1 LKTVSAQFGEFNF
14 DGRPV
19 DPSDFSR
26 LRSLLVPYGPDREG
40 SLFKGNFGV
49 LYRAFDTTPE
59 ARRESQPFVNSSG
72 ITVTLDGRLD
82 NRDELL
88 TQIEGALSQE
98 ATDVEIVAAVYEL
111 WGTNSCQ
118 KLIGDWALSIWD
130 PLHQTILLARDFIG
144 TRHLYYSFDQESV
157 TWSTILNAFLLLG
170 DKKLQLEEE
179 YIAGWLSFFPESHLT
194 PFVGIHSVPPACV
207 VQLRNGIRTVTTYWH
222 FNPHKKVRYSTD
234 SDYEEHFRSVFAQ
247 SVRRRLRSDTPVIA
261 ELSGGMDSS
270 SIVCMADLILS
281 GGDSPTPQLQTVSYY
296 DDSEPNWNERPY
308 FSLVEEKRGR
318 RGCHIE
324 VSSSEACDLTFSGG
338 GRRVPVPGLLGGS
351 EQARR
356 NLSRCLAQQG
366 NRVLLSG
373 IGGDEIAGGVP
384 TATQELADLLSR
396 WELNE
401 LAHKLKLW
409 ALAQRRPWFHL
420 LGETV
425 RVFLPAGLVGV
436 PELRRPAAWVQSDFA
451 HRHRSATRGY
461 EVRWKILGALPS
473 FQDNVATIE
482 ALRRQLTCDHPS
494 AEPFYEERYPFLD
507 RDLLEFLFAVPREQ
521 LVRPGQRRSL
531 MRRALTGIVPDALL
545 NRRRKAYVARGS
557 LASLSRQAPLLA
569 SPGVEMVSAAFGMVD
584 STKLANVLEKAHCG
598 QMVPTVNLIRTLQ
611 LEQWLRTLIQ
621 HGVIDPPR
629 AAPVSVSV
637 REGSFKALRNSAG

>member
-1 LKTVSAQFGEFNF
+1 MSAQFGKFNF

-19 DPSDFSR
+19 EPSDLSR
-26 LRSLLVPYGPDREG
+26 VRSLLVPHGPDCEG
-40 SLFKGNFGV
+40 SLCKGNFGV
-49 LYRAFDTTPE
+49 LYRAFSTTEE

-72 ITVTLDGRLD
+72 ITVTWDGRLD
-82 NRDELL
+82 NRAELL
-88 TQIEGALSQE
+88 TQMQGALSQE

-111 WGTNSCQ
+111 WGANCLQ

-130 PLHQTILLARDFIG
+130 PLHQKILLARDFIG
-144 TRHLYYSFDQESV
+144 TRHLYYSFDQGTV
-157 TWSTILNAFLLLG
+157 TWSTILDPFLLLG

-179 YIAGWLSFFPESHLT
+179 YIAGWLSWFPEPHLT
-194 PFVGIHSVPPACV
+194 PFVGIESVPPACV
-207 VQLRNGIRTVTTYWH
+207 VQLRNGTRTVTTYWH
-222 FNPHKKVRYSTD
+222 FDPNKKVRYSTD
-234 SDYEEHFRSVFAQ
+234 SEYAEHFRTVFAQ
-247 SVRRRLRSDTPVIA
+247 SVRRRLRSDRPVIA

-270 SIVCMADLILS
+270 SIVCMADLIIS
-281 GGDSPTPQLQTVSYY
+281 QGDSPTPQLHTVSYY

-308 FSLVEEKRGR
+308 FSLVEEQRGR
-318 RGCHIE
+318 CGFHIE
-324 VSSSEACDLTFSGG
+324 VSSSEECDLTFSGG
-338 GRRVPVPGLLGGS
+338 RAVPVPGLLGGS

-356 NLSRCLAQQG
+356 KLSNCLAQQG

-373 IGGDEIAGGVP
+373 IGGDEVAGGVP

-396 WELNE
+396 WECSE

-420 LGETV
+420 FGETV
-425 RVFLPAGLVGV
+425 RMFFPASLVGV
-436 PELRRPAAWVQSDFA
+436 AQLKRPAAWLHSDFA
-451 HRHRSATRGY
+451 HRHRSAASGY

-494 AEPFYEERYPFLD
+494 AEPLYEERYPFLD
-507 RDLLEFLFAVPREQ
+507 RDLLDFLFAIPRDQ

-531 MRRALTGIVPDALL
+531 MRRALAGIVPDALL

-557 LASLSRQAPLLA
+557 LASLSREAALLA
-569 SPGVEMVSAAFGMVD
+569 SSGMEMVSASFGMVD
-584 STKLANVLEKAHCG
+584 RTKLANVLEKARCG

-611 LEQWLRTLIQ
+611 LEQWLRMLIQ
-621 HGVIDPPR
+621 YGVIDPPR
-629 AAPVSVSV
+629 AAPVSIRLSE
-637 REGSFKALRNSAG
+637 RSFKTMRNSAG

>member
-1 LKTVSAQFGEFNF
+1 MSAQFGKFNF

-19 DPSDFSR
+19 NSSDLSR
-26 LRSLLVPYGPDREG
+26 VRSLLAPYGTDGEG
-40 SLFKGNFGV
+40 SLCKANFGI
-49 LYRAFDTTPE
+49 LYRAFNTTEE

-72 ITVTLDGRLD
+72 ITVTWDGRLD

-98 ATDVEIVAAVYEL
+98 ATDVEIVATAYEL
-111 WGTNSCQ
+111 WGMNSFQ

-130 PLHQTILLARDFIG
+130 PLHQKILLARDFIG

-157 TWSTILNAFLLLG
+157 TWSTILDPFLLFG
-170 DKKLQLEEE
+170 DKKLQLEGE
-179 YIAGWLSFFPESHLT
+179 YIAGWLSWFPESRLT

-207 VQLRNGIRTVTTYWH
+207 VQLRNGNRTVTTYWR
-222 FNPHKKVRYSTD
+222 FDPDKKVRYSTD
-234 SDYEEHFRSVFAQ
+234 SEYEEHFRSVFAQ
-247 SVRRRLRSDTPVIA
+247 SVRRRLRSDRPVIA

-281 GGDSPTPQLQTVSYY
+281 QGDSPTPPLHTVSYY

-308 FSLVEEKRGR
+308 FSLVEEKRGQ

-324 VSSSEACDLTFSGG
+324 VSSSEECDLTFGG
-338 GRRVPVPGLLGGS
+338 GRGVPVPGLLGGS

-356 NLSRCLAQQG
+356 KLSNCLAQQG

-373 IGGDEIAGGVP
+373 IGGDEVAGGVP

-396 WELNE
+396 WEFTE
-401 LAHKLKLW
+401 LAHRLKLW

-420 LGETV
+420 FGETA
-425 RVFLPAGLVGV
+425 RMFFPAGLVGV
-436 PELRRPAAWVQSDFA
+436 PQLKRPAAWLQSDFA
-451 HRHRSATRGY
+451 HRHRSAARGY
-461 EVRWKILGALPS
+461 EVRWKLLGALPS

-494 AEPFYEERYPFLD
+494 AEPLYEERYPFLD

-531 MRRALTGIVPDALL
+531 MRRALAGIVPDALL

-557 LASLSRQAPLLA
+557 LALLSRQAASLA
-569 SPGVEMVSAAFGMVD
+569 LPGIEMASASFGMVD
-584 STKLANVLEKAHCG
+584 GTELANVLDKARCG

-621 HGVIDPPR
+621 HSVIDPPQ
-629 AAPVSVSV
+629 AVPVSRRV